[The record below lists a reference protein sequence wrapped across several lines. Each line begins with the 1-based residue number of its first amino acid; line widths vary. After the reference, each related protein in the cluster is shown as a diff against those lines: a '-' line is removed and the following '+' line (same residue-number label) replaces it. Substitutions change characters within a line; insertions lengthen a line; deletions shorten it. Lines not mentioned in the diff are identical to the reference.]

1 MPLHPQSKAAPHVW
15 RWQWLLELA
24 DQAGHLVPVGRGG
37 ERRAITLANSSLGG
51 KRYATSD
58 SDSGPLDL
66 FRFADAPI
74 FEALHAHRL
83 EVTER

>member
-1 MPLHPQSKAAPHVW
+1 VSFAVRSTA
-15 RWQWLLELA
+15 
-24 DQAGHLVPVGRGG
+24 
-37 ERRAITLANSSLGG
+37 S
-51 KRYATSD
+51 TSD